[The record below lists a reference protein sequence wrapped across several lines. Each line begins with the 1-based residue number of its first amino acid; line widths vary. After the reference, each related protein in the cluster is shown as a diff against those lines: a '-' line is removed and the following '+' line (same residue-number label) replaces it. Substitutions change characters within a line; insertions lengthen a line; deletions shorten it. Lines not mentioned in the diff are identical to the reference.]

1 MIPVQGSSEA
11 RLRKRRKGAAG
22 QGECSSYAGMNRVK
36 FAGLNLS
43 TGVHPGAEAMLTRNG
58 VGARYFCK
66 GVPDVLRRRS
76 KSATAWST
84 SSTSGSGPKI
94 MPPIAS

>member
-1 MIPVQGSSEA
+1 MGVRGNPVQGSSEA

-43 TGVHPGAEAMLTRNG
+43 TGVHPGAGSILPCNG
-58 VGARYFCK
+58 ISPFSGQPCHEFGFRMSTL
-66 GVPDVLRRRS
+66 VLHQVFD
-76 KSATAWST
+76 
-84 SSTSGSGPKI
+84 SGFV
-94 MPPIAS
+94 

>member
-58 VGARYFCK
+58 VEVSGLPAIEAAQRQ
-66 GVPDVLRRRS
+66 
-76 KSATAWST
+76 ST
-84 SSTSGSGPKI
+84 S
-94 MPPIAS
+94 ASCL